1 MSSVK
6 PKTEYVLNF
15 TNLQGGL
22 NIYDPEYMLASNETP
37 EMVNLLWKNG
47 MLCSRKG
54 QAWAFEE
61 KLGTGYAMYE
71 RVWNG
76 CLVCHIGGSLYA
88 LSAAGGDSLSQLAL
102 TAPSKRAPACGPRLW
117 SSARMFR
124 K

>member
-6 PKTEYVLNF
+6 PKSEYVLNF

-71 RVWNG
+71 KIWNG
-76 CLVCHIGGSLYA
+76 YLIVHIGSCILA
-88 LSAAGGDSLSQLAL
+88 LSAAAG
-102 TAPSKRAPACGPRLW
+102 TPSVAFGA
-117 SSARMFR
+117 SSATGMADAHLKEGAGLRAEELC
-124 K
+124 